1 MKRSNTSK
9 ILNEWKS
16 FLNENE
22 KYYADSPKSS
32 WDSGPHDV
40 ADLVDRLFAGMELGD
55 ILMRKQQFDLI
66 EEAFMMLE
74 EKQLEMLLQKYSPEG
89 TETQGMALEND
100 PDMGA

>member
-9 ILNEWKS
+9 ILNEWKN

-22 KYYADSPKSS
+22 EYYADNPKSR
-32 WDSGPHDV
+32 WDSKPHDV
-40 ADLVDRLFAGMELGD
+40 ADLVDRLFAGMALGD
-55 ILMRKQQFDLI
+55 IQMSRQQFNLVED
-66 EEAFMMLE
+66 AFMMLG

-89 TETQGMALEND
+89 TETQGMPLEND